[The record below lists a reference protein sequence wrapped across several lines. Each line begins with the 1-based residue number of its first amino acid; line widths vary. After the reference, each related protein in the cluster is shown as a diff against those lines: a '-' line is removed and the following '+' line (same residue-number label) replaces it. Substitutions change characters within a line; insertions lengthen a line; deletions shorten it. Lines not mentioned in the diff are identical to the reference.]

1 MDEGRKETLIDALE
15 HALKSQNVPNE
26 LLQTLLNLAEFME
39 HTDNALPMDIRM
51 LSDLALR
58 CQAHAKALHY
68 RELEFHASP
77 HTCIEE
83 LIAINNNLEQPE
95 VSCRQG
101 KPLLSILCALRWL
114 FGERILG
121 LFIYI
126 YVWMDIG
133 LCDCYF
139 MSFACVMKR
148 GDTNEMAA

>member
-1 MDEGRKETLIDALE
+1 MDSGRQETLIDALE

-68 RELEFHASP
+68 RELEFQASP

-95 VSCRQG
+95 VS
-101 KPLLSILCALRWL
+101 KPSIPSPLNSMRLNVPSTLEGRCWNRCI
-114 FGERILG
+114 R
-121 LFIYI
+121 
-126 YVWMDIG
+126 
-133 LCDCYF
+133 
-139 MSFACVMKR
+139 S
-148 GDTNEMAA
+148 